1 MLRQRMCTPDG
12 ATVRVLSC
20 ALALSAE
27 PWSYAESHR
36 EAIAA
41 CWERVR
47 AERPKLF
54 DGPVHVLTAHA
65 LDGGSLTGTFARTD
79 FKSFLYWREH
89 GAPGPT
95 VDGFGS
101 SLVRSSDGCV
111 LLGRQVEGHLNGGF
125 AYPPSGLIDPTDVVG
140 GSIDIDRSI
149 ARELAEETGLTRPEL
164 ERRPGYIVTFA
175 ASMISI
181 AIEWQS
187 ALSAKALSER
197 ILAHVAR
204 QPEPEL
210 ADVVIVRHLA
220 EIDDPT
226 ILPYARAKLR
236 LALSA

>member
-12 ATVRVLSC
+12 TALRVLRY
-20 ALALSAE
+20 ALALSDE
-27 PWSYAESHR
+27 PWSYAERQR

-41 CWERVR
+41 YWEQVR
-47 AERPKLF
+47 GERPKLF

-65 LDGGSLTGTFARTD
+65 LDSGSLTGTFARTD

-89 GAPGPT
+89 VAPGPA

-101 SLVRSSDGCV
+101 SLIRSSDGCV
-111 LLGRQVEGHLNGGF
+111 LLGRQVEGHLNGDF
-125 AYPPSGLIDPTDVVG
+125 AYPPSGLIDPADAVAGT
-140 GSIDIDRSI
+140 IDIGSSI
-149 ARELAEETGLTRPEL
+149 AHELAEETGLTRADL
-164 ERRPGYIVTFA
+164 ARRPGYIVTFA
-175 ASMISI
+175 GAMISI

-187 ALSAKALSER
+187 ALSAKALRER
-197 ILAHVAR
+197 ALAHVAR

-210 ADVVIVRHLA
+210 ADIVIVRDLA

-226 ILPYARAKLR
+226 ILPYARTKLR